1 MQKYKS
7 HKIFRSLATEYFN
20 RSFPKDQFS
29 KNIKNMCKQFDIQ
42 CPDLSLV
49 ELLRKIWTSRQLPLN
64 A

>member
-1 MQKYKS
+1 
-7 HKIFRSLATEYFN
+7 
-20 RSFPKDQFS
+20 
-29 KNIKNMCKQFDIQ
+29 MCKQFDIQ